1 MNIDIKSTKN
11 AFNLLDYRKEG
22 ILNVEEVL
30 ENMTK
35 LGYDVINPEL
45 FELVKSLGNKKI
57 NYDEFKKSLSELI
70 SQKEED
76 TGLKKMYNI
85 LIFNPKAEA
94 IDGELLKRIGN
105 ETGNPLTDYE
115 IKYILYKIG
124 NGKAISLESFI
135 NFMKK

>member
-45 FELVKSLGNKKI
+45 FELVKSLGNK
-57 NYDEFKKSLSELI
+57 L
-70 SQKEED
+70 
-76 TGLKKMYNI
+76 
-85 LIFNPKAEA
+85 
-94 IDGELLKRIGN
+94 
-105 ETGNPLTDYE
+105 
-115 IKYILYKIG
+115 
-124 NGKAISLESFI
+124 
-135 NFMKK
+135 

>member
-1 MNIDIKSTKN
+1 M
-11 AFNLLDYRKEG
+11 
-22 ILNVEEVL
+22 
-30 ENMTK
+30 
-35 LGYDVINPEL
+35 
-45 FELVKSLGNKKI
+45 
-57 NYDEFKKSLSELI
+57 I